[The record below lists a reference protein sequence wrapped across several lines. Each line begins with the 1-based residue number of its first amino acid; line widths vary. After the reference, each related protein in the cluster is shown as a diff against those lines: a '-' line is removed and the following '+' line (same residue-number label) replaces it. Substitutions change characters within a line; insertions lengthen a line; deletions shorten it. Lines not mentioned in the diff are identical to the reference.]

1 MKISSITLNDKD
13 SVLIDNGKKSL
24 AYFAKKRPVK
34 VDAELIK
41 KLKET
46 ISKLDKNVR
55 LCLHESPDSL
65 FHDMI
70 ILERKGKYYRPHKH
84 KKKEES
90 FHIIEGE
97 MAVFIFDEKGGI
109 IDACKLDPHKNFIYR
124 IGLDMYHAV
133 MPLSD
138 LVIYHESKP
147 GPFTGEGDS
156 IYPSWAPDESNENKV
171 VKLQK
176 KMMQEI
182 EK

>member
-90 FHIIEGE
+90 FQHI
-97 MAVFIFDEKGGI
+97 
-109 IDACKLDPHKNFIYR
+109 
-124 IGLDMYHAV
+124 
-133 MPLSD
+133 
-138 LVIYHESKP
+138 
-147 GPFTGEGDS
+147 
-156 IYPSWAPDESNENKV
+156 
-171 VKLQK
+171 
-176 KMMQEI
+176 
-182 EK
+182 